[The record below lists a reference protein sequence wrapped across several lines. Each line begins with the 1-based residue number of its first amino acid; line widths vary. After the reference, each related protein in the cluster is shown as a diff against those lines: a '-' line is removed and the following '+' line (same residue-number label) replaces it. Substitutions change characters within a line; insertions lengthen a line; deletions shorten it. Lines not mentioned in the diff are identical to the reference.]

1 MTWVVAHRG
10 GTERFAGNSL
20 DAFADAVAAGVDM
33 IEFDV
38 RRTADGALVVA
49 HDDTVG
55 DRRLA
60 ALDGA
65 VTLERLFELTA
76 GRVRLDVE
84 LKERGCA
91 REALDLALARHAPGQ
106 LVVTSF
112 DPVALREARAGHPQI
127 AGGYIV
133 EDADALAAL
142 DSLDVDYIVPRADL
156 VAVGLL
162 DRLDLPALV
171 WTVNEED
178 EMARLLDDARVAGVI
193 TDHPHAALALLGE
206 RGRG

>member
-55 DRRLA
+55 QRTLA
-60 ALDGA
+60 ELDSV
-65 VTLERLFELTA
+65 VTLERLFALTS

-91 REALDLALARHAPGQ
+91 QGALDLALAQHEPGQ

-112 DPVALREARAGHPQI
+112 DPVALREARAGHPEI
-127 AGGYIV
+127 AAGYIV

-142 DSLDVDYIVPRADL
+142 DSLDVDYIVPSADL
-156 VAVGLL
+156 VAAGLL
-162 DRLDLPALV
+162 HRLDLPALV

-178 EMARLLDDARVAGVI
+178 QMARLLNDARVAGLI
-193 TDHPHAALALLGE
+193 TDHPHAALALIGN
-206 RGRG
+206 RRPD